1 MKRFFKTTFALC
13 LAAGGSTLLAGCSLL
28 VAPEPDPIMKE
39 PEPPKPGV
47 FVAADYN
54 TAGIKINVA
63 NDPKLPEYFEFSRV
77 DSGDLLWVRGV
88 EITQTGTPPKEQ
100 KSYGAPDIV
109 RLAGISVPQPGQP
122 GAQDS
127 IRTLRQ
133 WTANRKL
140 SIEQDG
146 RYPVDLQGRRR
157 VQIFFPGGKG
167 GTQSLNLNRMM
178 VRSGFAVV
186 DVFEPTI
193 FDVKGW
199 FNDEEYARTNRLG
212 LWKLGIVI
220 DNRQLPPSKITT
232 TTTTTTKIPGSV
244 TTQTTTATSG
254 ASTPPATA
262 PAAPAPKTT
271 P

>member
-1 MKRFFKTTFALC
+1 MKRFFHTAFALG
-13 LAAGGSTLLAGCSLL
+13 LAAGGSTLLSGCGLL
-28 VAPEPDPIMKE
+28 VAPDPEPKMKD

-47 FVAADYN
+47 FIATDYN
-54 TAGIKINVA
+54 TKGIPLNGA
-63 NDPKLPEYFEFSRV
+63 NDATLPEYFEVARV
-77 DSGDLLWVRGV
+77 DTGDLLWPRGV
-88 EITQTGTPPKEQ
+88 EIKMVGTPPKEQ

-127 IRTLRQ
+127 INTLRR
-133 WTANRKL
+133 WTTNRKL
-140 SIEQDG
+140 TIEQDG
-146 RYPVDLQGRRR
+146 KYPVDLQGRRR

-199 FNDEEYARTNRLG
+199 LNDEEYARTNRLG

-220 DNRQLPPSKITT
+220 DQRQPPPSKITT
-232 TTTTTTKIPGSV
+232 TTTTTTKTPGSV
-244 TTQTTTATSG
+244 TTKTTTATSG
-254 ASTPPATA
+254 ASTPSAG
-262 PAAPAPKTT
+262 APAPTAPKTA